1 MKCLASAQPNQAD
14 SRCVRLALKAAGESR
29 SKALTNIME
38 DVPVTL
44 RFRRFPPACAGVVT
58 VIAVL
63 FLAGCGGPIS
73 PDEHMEVVLLDTS
86 VNLVEGVTCLVGYV
100 GADFG
105 GVIGRTVVISVA
117 GAPNLT
123 PIFTLYAPDFA
134 TLLGVSSS
142 TAAGT
147 ASLSFTI
154 TQTGLH
160 HLSICDVKGTPG
172 PLKVNVKQ
180 LK

>member
-1 MKCLASAQPNQAD
+1 
-14 SRCVRLALKAAGESR
+14 
-29 SKALTNIME
+29 ME
-38 DVPVTL
+38 DVPVTP
-44 RFRRFPPACAGVVT
+44 RSRRFPPACAGVVM
-58 VIAVL
+58 VIAAL

-73 PDEHMEVVLLDTS
+73 PDEHLEVVLLDTS

-105 GVIGRTVVISVA
+105 GVIGRTVAISVA

-142 TAAGT
+142 SSAGT
-147 ASLSFTI
+147 ASLTFTLI
-154 TQTGLH
+154 QTGLH
-160 HLSICDVKGTPG
+160 HLSICDVNGIPG
-172 PLKVNVKQ
+172 ALKVNVKQ

>member
-147 ASLSFTI
+147 ASLSFTL

>member
-14 SRCVRLALKAAGESR
+14 SRCVRLALKAAGESG

-147 ASLSFTI
+147 ASLSFTL

>member
-1 MKCLASAQPNQAD
+1 M
-14 SRCVRLALKAAGESR
+14 
-29 SKALTNIME
+29 
-38 DVPVTL
+38 
-44 RFRRFPPACAGVVT
+44 VV
-58 VIAVL
+58 AVL
-63 FLAGCGGPIS
+63 VLAGCGGPIS
-73 PDEHMEVVLLDTS
+73 PDEHLEVVLLDTS
-86 VNLVEGVTCLVGYV
+86 VNLVEGVTCYVGYV

-123 PIFTLYAPDFA
+123 PLFTLYAPDFA

-142 TAAGT
+142 SAAGT
-147 ASLSFTI
+147 ASLTFTL

-160 HLSICDVKGTPG
+160 HLSICDVNGIPG

>member
-44 RFRRFPPACAGVVT
+44 RFRRFPPACAGVVK

-105 GVIGRTVVISVA
+105 GVIGRTVVISVV